1 MRRQW
6 GRYRAWCLHSLPPAL
21 WIRKMTVWYGKMH
34 LGLDDVMSDAI
45 LFFLIARVVDGHFV
59 SCLGVIVLWWPCSSE
74 SDEPVY

>member
-1 MRRQW
+1 
-6 GRYRAWCLHSLPPAL
+6 
-21 WIRKMTVWYGKMH
+21 MTVWYGKMH

>member
-1 MRRQW
+1 
-6 GRYRAWCLHSLPPAL
+6 
-21 WIRKMTVWYGKMH
+21 MH

-74 SDEPVY
+74 SDEPVYWLQVPALYSTGLYFWPIGL